1 MNKFLSTFII
11 LLCAGIT
18 VTAQQ
23 AGSGTKEKKRYEHYK
38 ERNIS
43 RTFAAA
49 GNALSIDNSFGN
61 VTVTTWDRNEIKV
74 DIHIEASSNQK
85 DIAEKAFDNLDVIES
100 KEGNTIKF
108 KTITEKNKG
117 ASWSC
122 KNCSNTMDVSY
133 TVQLPSSTAL
143 KIDNSFGDIKIPDYK
158 GPVSL
163 ASKFGSLQAGTLAKV
178 EKVLVEFGKANLK
191 SVSNVNA
198 TFKFSTIVIE
208 NLSGNN
214 TIKME
219 FCSST
224 KIVLDNELAG
234 LTLNESYSTVNLKP
248 ASNLSASYHIRT
260 SFGSLKD
267 RSNANIKRTD
277 EPDRYGPDSERTY
290 EGKNGS
296 GAAKIDIRSS
306 FGTIII
312 GEATT
317 EEMKEKDKK
326 GKAEAKI

>member
-23 AGSGTKEKKRYEHYK
+23 TGSGSKEKKRYEHYK

-43 RTFAAA
+43 RTFPAA
-49 GNALSIDNSFGN
+49 GNALSIDNSFGD

-85 DIAEKAFDNLDVIES
+85 DIAEKAFDNLDIIES
-100 KEGNTIKF
+100 KDGNTIKF
-108 KTITEKNKG
+108 KTTTEKNKG
-117 ASWSC
+117 ANWSC
-122 KNCSNTMDVSY
+122 KICRITMDVSY
-133 TVQLPSSTAL
+133 TIQIPAGNSL
-143 KIDNSFGDIKIPDYK
+143 KIDNSFGAIKIPDYK

-163 ASKFGSLQAGTLAKV
+163 VSKFGSLQAGTLVNV
-178 EKVLVEFGKANLK
+178 EKVWVEFGKANLK
-191 SVSNVNA
+191 SLNNTNA

-208 NLSGNN
+208 NLSGSN

-219 FCSST
+219 FCGST
-224 KIVLDNELAG
+224 KIVLDNDLTG

-248 ASNLSASYHIRT
+248 ASNLSATYHIRS

-267 RSNANIKRTD
+267 RSNANIQRTD
-277 EPDRYGPDSERTY
+277 KPDQYGPDSDRTY
-290 EGKNGS
+290 EGKSGS
-296 GAAKIDIRSS
+296 GSAKIEIKSS
-306 FGTIII
+306 FGKIII
-312 GEATT
+312 GEATA

-326 GKAEAKI
+326 SKAGVTV